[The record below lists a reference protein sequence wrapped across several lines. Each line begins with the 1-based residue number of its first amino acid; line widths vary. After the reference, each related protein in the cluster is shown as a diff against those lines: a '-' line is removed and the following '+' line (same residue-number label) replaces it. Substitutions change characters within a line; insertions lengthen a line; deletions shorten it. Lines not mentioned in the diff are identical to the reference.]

1 MELLVVLLLLVAI
14 DVALWRGWGTD
25 TRDNENW
32 DPSRRSSAARTAR
45 TASTR

>member
-14 DVALWRGWGTD
+14 NVALWRGWGTD

-32 DPSRRSSAARTAR
+32 DPSLRVHRSSAARTA
-45 TASTR
+45 STR